1 MIAPWDISY
10 DETAL
15 IVSGERFPCERPR
28 LAFARKLRE
37 LFGDKAIHSY
47 PIGTQGFGFE
57 RDEHGVPVRIPHL
70 GEVRLGLDVEIGACT
85 VIARGTIGDTIIGDH
100 VKLDDHVFVAHNV
113 EIGESTLVVAGAVIC
128 GSVKIGK
135 RCWIGAN
142 STIKEHVKIGDDAFV
157 GMGAVVLD
165 DVAENAV
172 VVGNPARFLRNNL

>member
-1 MIAPWDISY
+1 M
-10 DETAL
+10 
-15 IVSGERFPCERPR
+15 
-28 LAFARKLRE
+28 
-37 LFGDKAIHSY
+37 
-47 PIGTQGFGFE
+47 
-57 RDEHGVPVRIPHL
+57 
-70 GEVRLGLDVEIGACT
+70 
-85 VIARGTIGDTIIGDH
+85 IARGTIGDTIIGDH

-113 EIGESTLVVAGAVIC
+113 EIGDCTLVVAGAVIC